1 MRLGLTLL
9 AGRSLSCGRVTSTI
23 CQQLPEAVARQG
35 IVKVSISVED
45 ITPTGETVSSPS
57 VEIIVLADQSSG

>member
-1 MRLGLTLL
+1 
-9 AGRSLSCGRVTSTI
+9 VTSTI
-23 CQQLPEAVARQG
+23 FQQLPEAVARQG

-57 VEIIVLADQSSG
+57 VEIIVLAEQS